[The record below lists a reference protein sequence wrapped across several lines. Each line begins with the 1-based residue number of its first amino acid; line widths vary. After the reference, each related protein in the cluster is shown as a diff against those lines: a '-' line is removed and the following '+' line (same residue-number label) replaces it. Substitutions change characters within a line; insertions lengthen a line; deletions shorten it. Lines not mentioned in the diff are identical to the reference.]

1 MAKGAVFVN
10 VVLVCAG
17 VVLMALGAAEAVRC
31 AALRLLKGGR
41 ESRGRAVIVLLPQG
55 PEDCEGLIRT
65 AGERMRWS
73 GGCRMLCAVKDEE
86 SREIA
91 ERLRGRYKGLE
102 VCGAGELR
110 GRLEAGM

>member
-1 MAKGAVFVN
+1 MN
-10 VVLVCAG
+10 VLLMCAG

-31 AALRLLKGGR
+31 AALRVLKGGR
-41 ESRGRAVIVLLPQG
+41 GSRGQAVVVLLPQG

-65 AGERMRWS
+65 AGERTRWS
-73 GGCRMLCAVKDEE
+73 GGCRMLCVVRDDE

-91 ERLRGRYKGLE
+91 ERLTGRYKGLE

>member
-1 MAKGAVFVN
+1 MN
-10 VVLVCAG
+10 VVLMCAG

-31 AALRLLKGGR
+31 AAQRILKGGGD
-41 ESRGRAVIVLLPQG
+41 SRGQAVVVLLPEG

-65 AGERMRWS
+65 AGERTRWS
-73 GGCRMLCAVKDEE
+73 GGCRMLCVVKDRE

-91 ERLRGRYKGLE
+91 ERLMGRYKGLE